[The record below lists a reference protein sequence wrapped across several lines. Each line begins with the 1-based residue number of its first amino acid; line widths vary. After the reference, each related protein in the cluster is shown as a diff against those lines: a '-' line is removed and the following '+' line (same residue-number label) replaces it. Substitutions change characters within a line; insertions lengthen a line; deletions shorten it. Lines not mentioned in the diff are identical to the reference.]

1 MLHRLSLTRRLTLFF
16 TLVSAAMAI
25 GLSWVGLRAVERH
38 FDDLD
43 RNTLQDKRH
52 LIEDILASAN
62 SPDDTRWRLGEAL
75 NHHHGLH
82 VRVGHTQG
90 EALFASAGFHP
101 PAAPA
106 SQAKDPGQPALL
118 HWNLG
123 STELHGIRF
132 AATPRFSP
140 DSPLDVAIAIDT
152 GHHRQF
158 LAELHLHLLAYAVAA
173 TLISGLLGWLA
184 AHQGLAPLR
193 AMKKRAAIVSGQQLQ
208 QRMPVGAV
216 PIEMADLANELNH
229 MLDRLEQDFQRL
241 SAFSSDLAHE
251 LRTPIS
257 NLLTQTQVTLA
268 SPRDVATYRDVL
280 ASNAE
285 ELQRLARMVSDMLFL
300 AKTERGME
308 LPSMER
314 FPMAPE
320 VQALLDFYEAV
331 AEEKQVALRLQGE
344 GMVEGDRLMFRR
356 AVSNLL
362 SNALRHAPIGGAV
375 TVHIGVE
382 DEGTTLTVDNTGP
395 AIEAR
400 DLPRL
405 FDRFYRAD
413 PARSHPDSDGAGLGL
428 SITKAIIEAHGG
440 SVTVS
445 STQERT
451 RFRLTFPSH
460 SGQA

>member
-1 MLHRLSLTRRLTLFF
+1 MLRRLSLTHRLTLFF
-16 TLVSAAMAI
+16 TLVSVAMAI
-25 GLSWVGLRAVERH
+25 GLGWVGLQAVERH
-38 FDDLD
+38 FEDLD

-52 LIEDILASAN
+52 LIEDILANAN
-62 SPDDTRWRLGEAL
+62 SPDDTRWRLSEAL

-101 PAAPA
+101 PAASAPL
-106 SQAKDPGQPALL
+106 GQDHGPPTLQ
-118 HWNLG
+118 HWDIGN
-123 STELHGIRF
+123 TELHGIRF
-132 AATPRFSP
+132 EATPRFSP
-140 DSPLDVAIAIDT
+140 ASPLDVAIAIDT

-158 LAELHLHLLAYAVAA
+158 LAELHLQLLAYAVAA
-173 TLISGLLGWLA
+173 TLLSGLLGWLA
-184 AHQGLAPLR
+184 AHQGMAPLR
-193 AMKKRAAIVSGQQLQ
+193 AMKKRAAIVSAQQLQ

-216 PIEMADLANELNH
+216 PIEMADLAHELNH

-257 NLLTQTQVTLA
+257 NLLTQTQVTLT

-308 LPSMER
+308 LPSKER
-314 FPMAPE
+314 FPAAPE

-331 AEEKQVALRLQGE
+331 AEEKQVSLRMHGE
-344 GMVEGDRLMFRR
+344 GMVEGDRLMLRR

-362 SNALRHAPIGGAV
+362 SNALRHTPTGGAV
-375 TVHIGVE
+375 TVCIGV
-382 DEGTTLTVDNTGP
+382 DGQSTTITVDNTGQ

-413 PARSHPDSDGAGLGL
+413 PARSHPDSDGTGLGL

-440 SVTVS
+440 NVTVS
-445 STQERT
+445 STQGRT
-451 RFRLTFPSH
+451 RFLLTFPSA
-460 SGQA
+460 SGQD